1 MITKENISIIES
13 LRKIKSRDLIYPGL
27 FILFFIIVIIVFFFA
42 MQFISK
48 NINKAFSPEESA
60 PSQAL
65 DIEKYKLVAK
75 KLNMSVSPIDNVVVA
90 PAEVP
95 TTQAVA
101 TSTPIATLNKKDITI
116 MIKNSTSK
124 KGVATALAKTLEDA
138 GFATPKTGNEQK
150 LYSTTTILLKESRN
164 IYQSILL
171 EAVRKT
177 YPDAIITTTP
187 ETSAVDAT
195 VIIGAR

>member
-1 MITKENISIIES
+1 MTTKENISIIES
-13 LRKIKSRDLIYPGL
+13 LRNIKSRDLIYPGL
-27 FILFFIIVIIVFFFA
+27 FLLFFIFVIIVFFFA

-65 DIEKYKLVAK
+65 DIEKYKLVTK
-75 KLNMSVSPIDNVVVA
+75 KLNVSVAPLDSVVA
-90 PAEVP
+90 MPTEIP
-95 TTQAVA
+95 TTEALA
-101 TSTPIATLNKKDITI
+101 TNTPTTTLNKKDITI
-116 MIKNSTSK
+116 IVKNSTSK
-124 KGVATALAKTLEDA
+124 KGVATTLAKALEDA

-177 YPDAIITTTP
+177 YPDAITATTP
-187 ETSAVDAT
+187 ETNVTDAT
-195 VIIGAR
+195 VIIGTR